1 MKINKIAFMTVMI
14 FAVSIGY
21 AGENINQIDS
31 DGRSLLGSACEF
43 GRTEKAVELINL
55 GADVNLNTTH
65 GTPLELAI
73 RASDKDL
80 IEALIKAG
88 ADLNCIKK
96 NVRGGRQ
103 SQASMLYGGKSNL
116 DIAIMQENDVID
128 YLKDNKNDLEADE
141 IADYEDKINYLHDIV
156 ELLRSFDAKSCSDL

>member
-21 AGENINQIDS
+21 AGENINNIDI
-31 DGRSLLGSACEF
+31 DGRSMLGSACEF
-43 GRTEKAVELINL
+43 GQTQKAVELINL
-55 GADVNLNTTH
+55 GADVNLNTTY

-73 RASDKDL
+73 RANDKDL

-88 ADLNCIKK
+88 AHLNCIKK
-96 NVRGGRQ
+96 NVRGGRP

-116 DIAIMQENDVID
+116 DIAIMQEDEAIE
-128 YLKDNKNDLEADE
+128 YLKDNKNDLDADE
-141 IADYEDKINYLHDIV
+141 IAYYEDKIKYLHDIV
-156 ELLRSFDAKSCSDL
+156 ELLRSSGAKSSSNF

>member
-21 AGENINQIDS
+21 AGENINQIDI
-31 DGRSLLGSACEF
+31 DGRSMLGSACEF
-43 GRTEKAVELINL
+43 GRTQKAVELINL

-73 RASDKDL
+73 RRNDKDL

-88 ADLNCIKK
+88 ADLNCIKT
-96 NVRGGRQ
+96 NVPDGVL

-116 DIAIMQENDVID
+116 DIAIMQEDQAIE
-128 YLKDNKNDLEADE
+128 YLKDNTNDLEADE
-141 IADYEDKINYLHDIV
+141 IAYHEDKIKYLHDIV
-156 ELLRSFDAKSCSDL
+156 ELLRSFGAKSRSDF